1 MLMPRMHMRRL
12 PSKLTAAACF
22 VLTLALAVFY
32 YAGATEHGRRINVER
47 GRADQSGYLWDAV
60 AVHGNWQGN
69 PPVLIGERNR
79 MPLYPGLLA
88 LLYDPALSPDE
99 FFERGKRFNILLSF
113 VLLAALWL
121 IARRFL
127 PALAAANFVLVVAFG
142 YFIFRAGYV
151 QCELL
156 FYTLLFAAFVCFVRL
171 LTGAEGRGALIVAAV
186 GGVVAALAHLTKAS
200 MLPLAAIFV
209 VVFTA
214 ATLFTLA
221 RSSDPGAWRRF
232 GSGLATVLV
241 FLVTFLA
248 TLYPYISNS
257 KRVFGHYFYNVN
269 TTFYIWYDDWPSA
282 SIGTYQHGDGVGWP
296 KMRRS
301 ELPSMERYLREH
313 TPSQIAARLLDGF
326 RDMVVVNYQ
335 RYWIMKYLVIY
346 LAFAVAVALLERQA
360 VMRLVR
366 RHLAL
371 LMFLLAYAV
380 VYLLAIA
387 FYKPIS
393 GTTSRMFLAHVAPL
407 LFMISWFVTRPPF
420 ASASWAGVSARAVH
434 PVVTAMIL
442 FDVAFMLWPRLF
454 ADFTGY

>member
-1 MLMPRMHMRRL
+1 MRTRL
-12 PSKLTAAACF
+12 ASSVYRISVSLLVAG
-22 VLTLALAVFY
+22 LALFY

-79 MPLYPGLLA
+79 MPVYPGLLA
-88 LLYDPALSPDE
+88 LIYDPALSPDE
-99 FFERGKRFNILLSF
+99 FFERGKRLNILLSF

-127 PALAAANFVLVVAFG
+127 PPLPAANFVLVIAFG

-156 FYTLLFAAFVCFVRL
+156 FYTLLFSAFVSFVRL
-171 LTGAEGRGALIVAAV
+171 LTGAAGRGALILAVV
-186 GGVVAALAHLTKAS
+186 GGVLAALAHLTKAS

-209 VVFTA
+209 VIFTA

-232 GSGLATVLV
+232 GWQMATILV
-241 FLVTFLA
+241 FVVAFLA

-301 ELPSMERYLREH
+301 ELPSMQRYLREH
-313 TPSQIAARLLDGF
+313 TSSQIVARLADGF

-346 LAFAVAVALLERQA
+346 LAFAVAVALAQRRA
-360 VMRLVR
+360 VMELVR
-366 RHLAL
+366 RHPAL
-371 LMFLLAYAV
+371 VMFLLVYAI

-407 LFMISWFVTRPPF
+407 LFTISWFVTRPPF
-420 ASASWAGVSARAVH
+420 SSASWAGLSAWAIH
-434 PVVTAMIL
+434 PVVTAIVL
-442 FDVAFMLWPRLF
+442 FDVAFILWPRLF